1 MAKDKN
7 IQFVCGE
14 CGTEYLRWQG
24 KCDACGAWNSLKEF
38 RATLGRK
45 TSARFKNTDL
55 EILRLGELSN
65 IAGDSRLA
73 TGIAEF
79 DRVLGGGVVGG
90 SLILLAGDPGIGK
103 STLILQLSTK
113 MPGDKKIF
121 YVSGEESASQIKIRA
136 GRIGKPTNDLYV
148 VCSNSLEAILEAI
161 DKESP
166 DFVVI
171 DSIQTVTS
179 DSVEGGVGSVSQVK
193 YAAEEFMKIAK
204 AKNIPILLIGH
215 VTKEGVV
222 AGPRTLE
229 HLVDVVLYLEGDRY
243 GSFRVLRG
251 IKNRFGN
258 TSEVGVFEM
267 AERGLL
273 EVENPSEIF
282 LQNKIEAPG
291 SVVTAAVE
299 GTRPILIEVQALAA
313 ITKFGYPKRAANGF
327 DLNRLQLILAVLA
340 KRAGVNTATFD
351 IFINIVGGLRIS
363 DPSVDLPVA
372 LAVASAIKN
381 KAIVEDMI
389 ICGEVGLSGEIR
401 AVKDLEKRVKEASRM
416 GYASFIAPAQ
426 SVKIRQEAIKVIYV
440 KTIREAIERTIG

>member
-340 KRAGVNTATFD
+340 KRAW
-351 IFINIVGGLRIS
+351 IFVL
-363 DPSVDLPVA
+363 
-372 LAVASAIKN
+372 
-381 KAIVEDMI
+381 
-389 ICGEVGLSGEIR
+389 
-401 AVKDLEKRVKEASRM
+401 
-416 GYASFIAPAQ
+416 Y
-426 SVKIRQEAIKVIYV
+426 Y
-440 KTIREAIERTIG
+440 